1 VTADEPAITVRGLV
15 KSFGDVKALAGIDLD
30 VTRGT
35 VLGLLGPNGAGKTTF
50 VRVLTTLLQ
59 ADGGT
64 ASVLGLDVVEDA
76 AELRQQIGLAGQY
89 AAVDENLT
97 GLENLVMVGRLY
109 GMSRRAARVR
119 GQELLARFDLE
130 DAAKRPVKTYSG
142 GMRRRLDLAAALV
155 AKPPV
160 LFLDEPTTGLDPRSR
175 LTMWE
180 VIESLVSEGTTVLLT
195 TQYLDEADR
204 LADRIAVVDH
214 GLVIAQGTSDELKD
228 RVGGERLEVTLEDG
242 ASFEDAVRA
251 LSPMAEDPPSCDG
264 GLVTMNVR
272 QRHGTIVE
280 AVRRL
285 GDAGVDVEDLAIR
298 RPTLDDVFLTLTGH
312 AAEDAVAEEDA
323 DRKAVA

>member
-1 VTADEPAITVRGLV
+1 MSSEAPAISVRDLV
-15 KSFGDVKALAGIDLD
+15 KSFGDVKALAGVDLD

-50 VRVLTTLLQ
+50 VRVLTTLLR

-64 ASVLGLDVVEDA
+64 ASVLGLDVVQDA

-109 GMSRRAARVR
+109 GMSRRKSTAR
-119 GQELLARFDLE
+119 GKELLASFDLE

-142 GMRRRLDLAAALV
+142 GMRRRLDLGAALV

-175 LTMWE
+175 LAMWE

-204 LADRIAVVDH
+204 LADMIAVVDH

-242 ASFEDAVRA
+242 ASFEDAVRRA
-251 LSPMAEDPPSCDG
+251 GADG
-264 GLVTMNVR
+264 RGPAV
-272 QRHGTIVE
+272 
-280 AVRRL
+280 VRR
-285 GDAGVDVEDLAIR
+285 E
-298 RPTLDDVFLTLTGH
+298 PLDDERPS
-312 AAEDAVAEEDA
+312 AARHDRRGGAPVGRRRRRRRGSRAPAPDARRRVPDP
-323 DRKAVA
+323 DRSRRGGAGC